1 MGLLED
7 LEFLKKQRKPNL
19 LANTRQLQGPAEP
32 YLRQQYPEVY
42 GALGGLL
49 GMAPDEMAGSVLDPN
64 TARVRAGAEYGFP
77 VGTAAQVLPMA
88 KPAQAAAMAA
98 GRAGERLA
106 GRVVP
111 QIMERG
117 GVGAE
122 MLQGMSRNTL
132 SPMDV
137 YHGSP
142 HKFDRF
148 DASKIGTGEGNQA
161 YGYGLYLAEN
171 PGVAETY
178 QKMVN
183 TGSISKQ
190 AKKFVREN
198 IIAGADNDAIL
209 KAATSSKNQATRWDL
224 EDVKRGIP
232 ASRND
237 YVNAMDEVQEFL
249 TKNPISQTDGS
260 LYKVDLPDAQIAKML
275 DWDKPLS
282 EQPWVMS
289 RVKPM
294 LEDSNISLERIP
306 LLTGKD
312 LMSVDGPMAA
322 WFGKNRTPSM
332 FSEGLRQE
340 GIPGIKYLDAT
351 SRGAGTGT
359 RNFVTFPGEEQN
371 LTILERNGQPM
382 IARTQQQDAAP
393 DLLQYQ
399 QMLDEE
405 ERKKLGGLLF
415 R

>member
-1 MGLLED
+1 MADPFFKD
-7 LEFLKKQRKPNL
+7 LAFAALAQTARNPTGEFNRSVLGAQ
-19 LANTRQLQGPAEP
+19 QLQRPAEP

-42 GALGGLL
+42 GGLGGFM

-64 TARVRAGAEYGFP
+64 TARVRAGAQIGFP
-77 VGTAAQVLPMA
+77 VGTATQVLPA
-88 KPAQAAAMAA
+88 LNLIRPAVKA
-98 GRAGERLA
+98 GARALGPTAVSMGEGYLQRQGLM
-106 GRVVP
+106 P
-111 QIMERG
+111 Q
-117 GVGAE
+117 
-122 MLQGMSRNTL
+122 L
-132 SPMDV
+132 DV

-249 TKNPISQTDGS
+249 TKNPISQTDSS
-260 LYKVDLPDAQIAKML
+260 LYKVDLPDEQIAKML
-275 DWDKPLS
+275 DFDKQLS
-282 EQPWVMS
+282 EQS
-289 RVKPM
+289 AEVKNILLPYQKEIGGSFGTGEQTLKAIAFERRM
-294 LEDSNISLERIP
+294 KGLDDSP
-306 LLTGKD
+306 
-312 LMSVDGPMAA
+312 AA
-322 WFGKNRTPSM
+322 VAQQ
-332 FSEGLRQE
+332 LRDM

-351 SRGAGTGT
+351 SRGVGTGT
-359 RNFVTFPGEEQN
+359 RNFVTFPGEEQS
-371 LTILERNGQPM
+371 LTILERNNQPV
-382 IARTQQQDAAP
+382 QQAMNEFEQSLINFMATPA
-393 DLLQYQ
+393 
-399 QMLDEE
+399 
-405 ERKKLGGLLF
+405 K
-415 R
+415 